1 MLYDRQVAAM
11 KGYTKYRVIL
21 TCYIEFSIIC
31 DIRDRIRNRASIMP
45 LFPLFHHQG
54 VSVKGCGF
62 IGYYTLSSFSDSSGV
77 PGPSDSGSRSS
88 SGDTGEG
95 ELGR

>member
-1 MLYDRQVAAM
+1 MIDKYL

-21 TCYIEFSIIC
+21 TCYTEFSIC
-31 DIRDRIRNRASIMP
+31 DIRDRIRNRASIIP

-54 VSVKGCGF
+54 VSVKGCVF
-62 IGYYTLSSFSDSSGV
+62 FGYYTLSSFSDSDGV
-77 PGPSDSGSRSS
+77 SGPSDSGSRSS

-95 ELGR
+95 ELVSRE